1 MLPWPVCIAP
11 VLGNSLGWL
20 IKFVGV
26 QVSRGVDKDI
36 IPVILL
42 ESGEEL
48 PQVAQSLNTA
58 SLTVLPLQVN
68 CSGEKA
74 QL

>member
-1 MLPWPVCIAP
+1 ML
-11 VLGNSLGWL
+11 GDSLGWL

-26 QVSRGVDKDI
+26 QVSRGVDIDI

-48 PQVAQSLNTA
+48 PQVAQSLNTTC
-58 SLTVLPLQVN
+58 LTVLPLQVN

-74 QL
+74 QP

>member
-48 PQVAQSLNTA
+48 PQVA
-58 SLTVLPLQVN
+58 
-68 CSGEKA
+68 
-74 QL
+74 